1 MKIHFKVFILLS
13 SSEKFIMNKKLL
25 VLLLFGFTVL
35 PVFGFSTLAFA
46 NNSNIPDWIKNN
58 AKWWSEGTISES
70 DYIKS
75 LQYLITN
82 GIIQIPITEVT
93 AAQTSV
99 TDEERA
105 QSFKVTISNIVAPIS
120 TTYFEKFEMTSSK
133 SGTADDPR
141 GRMYEFR
148 DINPKFFLE
157 SLPNADK
164 KQFYKFVSDWMDR
177 GNLLNK
183 FNIDIDVLDGKGA
196 IIQTW
201 KFDKCEITS
210 YGTYLQDTVF
220 IYQFSKSQDSEIR
233 DRTNFSCV
241 GVHLVVP

>member
-1 MKIHFKVFILLS
+1 MDKKSSTIFFLGLTILSVVGLS
-13 SSEKFIMNKKLL
+13 TF
-25 VLLLFGFTVL
+25 
-35 PVFGFSTLAFA
+35 AFA

-58 AKWWSEGTISES
+58 AKWWSEGTISET
-70 DYIKS
+70 DYITS
-75 LQYLITN
+75 LQYLVTN

-93 AAQTSV
+93 AAQTSL

-120 TTYFEKFEMTSSK
+120 TTYFEKFEMTTSK
-133 SGTADDPR
+133 SGAADDPR

-148 DINPKFFLE
+148 DNNPKFFLE
-157 SLPNADK
+157 SLPSADK
-164 KQFYKFVSDWMDR
+164 KQFYKFVSDWMD
-177 GNLLNK
+177 GGSLLNK
-183 FNIDIDVLDGKGA
+183 FNIDIDVLDGKGST
-196 IIQTW
+196 IQTW

-220 IYQFSKSQDSEIR
+220 IYQFSGIQDSEIR

-241 GVHLVVP
+241 GVHLVAP

>member
-1 MKIHFKVFILLS
+1 
-13 SSEKFIMNKKLL
+13 MNKKLL
-25 VLLLFGFTVL
+25 TVFLLGFTIL
-35 PVFGFSTLAFA
+35 GVFGFSISASA
-46 NNSNIPDWIKNN
+46 NNSNIPEWIKNN
-58 AKWWSEGTISES
+58 ARWWSDGTISEA
-70 DYIKS
+70 DYITS

-93 AAQTSV
+93 AAQTSL
-99 TDEERA
+99 TNEERA
-105 QSFKVTISNIVAPIS
+105 QSFKVTLSNIVAPIS
-120 TTYFEKFEMTSSK
+120 ATYFEKFEMTSSQP
-133 SGTADDPR
+133 GTSDDPR

-157 SLPNADK
+157 SLPSVDK

-177 GNLLNK
+177 GSLLNK
-183 FNIDIDVLDGKGA
+183 FNIDVDVLDGKGST
-196 IIQTW
+196 IQTW

-220 IYQFSKSQDSEIR
+220 LYQFSGVQDSEIR

-241 GVHLVVP
+241 GIHLSIP

>member
-1 MKIHFKVFILLS
+1 
-13 SSEKFIMNKKLL
+13 MNKKLL
-25 VLLLFGFTVL
+25 TVFLLGFTIL
-35 PVFGFSTLAFA
+35 GVFGFSISASA

-58 AKWWSEGTISES
+58 AKWWSEGTISEA
-70 DYIKS
+70 DYITS

-93 AAQTSV
+93 AAQTSL

-105 QSFKVTISNIVAPIS
+105 QSFKVTLSNIVTPIS
-120 TTYFEKFEMTSSK
+120 ATYFEKFEMTSSQP
-133 SGTADDPR
+133 GTSDDPR

-157 SLPNADK
+157 SLPSANK

-177 GNLLNK
+177 GSLLNK
-183 FNIDIDVLDGKGA
+183 FNIDVDVLDGKGST
-196 IIQTW
+196 IQTW

-220 IYQFSKSQDSEIR
+220 LYQFSGIPDSEIR

-241 GVHLVVP
+241 GVHLSVP

>member
-1 MKIHFKVFILLS
+1 
-13 SSEKFIMNKKLL
+13 MNKKLL
-25 VLLLFGFTVL
+25 TVFLLGFTIL
-35 PVFGFSTLAFA
+35 GVFGFSISASA

-58 AKWWSEGTISES
+58 AKWWSEGTISEA
-70 DYIKS
+70 DYITS

-93 AAQTSV
+93 AAQTSL

-105 QSFKVTISNIVAPIS
+105 QSFKVTLSNIVTPIS
-120 TTYFEKFEMTSSK
+120 ATYFEKFEMTSSQP
-133 SGTADDPR
+133 GTSDDPR

-157 SLPNADK
+157 SLPSANK

-177 GNLLNK
+177 GSLLNK
-183 FNIDIDVLDGKGA
+183 FNIDVDVLDGKGST
-196 IIQTW
+196 IQTW

-220 IYQFSKSQDSEIR
+220 LYQFSGVQDSEIR

-241 GVHLVVP
+241 GVHLSVP